1 MMEFHNTPKLTD
13 EVTTA
18 LRTQCA
24 KRACTMA
31 LMLDEAKAAGARGT
45 EYARRAVY
53 KYGRFGGQDIKRKM
67 KNPGDLEEFAEYF
80 GVGLD
85 VNIYEMERL
94 IQDEKRLYIDFH
106 YCPYVAEWLRIDR
119 NHEEIGELCEIAME
133 GDRAIGDTF
142 DAFTFTLGET
152 IAKGGRICRIRFDK
166 K

>member
-1 MMEFHNTPKLTD
+1 MEFHNTPKLTD

-31 LMLDEAKAAGARGT
+31 LMLDEARAAGARGR

-53 KYGRFGGQDIKRKM
+53 QYGRFGGQDIKRKM
-67 KNPGDLEEFAEYF
+67 KDPGDLEEFAGYF

-85 VNIYEMERL
+85 ANIYEMERL
-94 IQDEKRLYIDFH
+94 VQDEKRLYIDFH
-106 YCPYVAEWLRIDR
+106 YCPYVAEWLKIGRG
-119 NHEEIGELCEIAME
+119 HEEIGELCEIAME

-142 DAFTFTLGET
+142 DAFSFSLGET
-152 IAKGGRICRIRFDK
+152 IAKGGRVCQIRFDK
-166 K
+166 T